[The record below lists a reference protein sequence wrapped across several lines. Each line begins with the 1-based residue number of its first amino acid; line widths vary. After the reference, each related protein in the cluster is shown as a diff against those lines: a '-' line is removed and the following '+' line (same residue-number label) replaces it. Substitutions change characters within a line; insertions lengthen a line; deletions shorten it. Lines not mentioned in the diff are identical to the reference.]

1 MEETFL
7 SGKMNYLLNIIY
19 NKNLLKVEENSFSGR
34 KFYQWNKIFFS
45 GINIFQWDKIL
56 TSNRFPVSSADYY
69 SPFQKELHKQ
79 FLTINLRNQI
89 PSERMKALHV
99 GP

>member
-7 SGKMNYLLNIIY
+7 SGKMNCLLNIIY

-34 KFYQWNKIFFS
+34 KFYQWNKFFFS

-56 TSNRFPVSSADYY
+56 SA
-69 SPFQKELHKQ
+69 
-79 FLTINLRNQI
+79 R
-89 PSERMKALHV
+89 
-99 GP
+99 

>member
-34 KFYQWNKIFFS
+34 TFYQVNKFFFS

-56 TSNRFPVSSADYY
+56 SA
-69 SPFQKELHKQ
+69 
-79 FLTINLRNQI
+79 R
-89 PSERMKALHV
+89 
-99 GP
+99 